1 MRKPSQLNS
10 RSNVKSSTRTKKKQV
25 HKRATIEGKVF
36 IHDEEHL
43 FIAPL
48 NNISAG
54 GVFIDQLIAI
64 PEGAEVRIVV
74 KSPRLEQPI
83 QAAGKVV
90 RVEGDRRK
98 GIAVEFSGVSIQ
110 TKEVIEL
117 CVAASRMETV
127 LKAA

>member
-10 RSNVKSSTRTKKKQV
+10 RSHIKNDRSKKVQV
-25 HKRATIEGKVF
+25 HKRASIEGKVF

-54 GVFIDQLIAI
+54 GLFIDQLVNIS
-64 PEGAEVRIVV
+64 PGTEVRLVV
-74 KSPRLEQPI
+74 KSPGLLEAI
-83 QAAGKVV
+83 QLTGVVV
-90 RVEGDRRK
+90 RVERDKRK
-98 GIAVEFSGVSIQ
+98 GIAIEFGRVDAHA
-110 TKEVIEL
+110 KEVIET
-117 CVAASRMETV
+117 CVAERRMESV

>member
-10 RSNVKSSTRTKKKQV
+10 RSQLKSSDRAKKQI
-25 HKRATIEGKVF
+25 HQRAAIEGKVF

-54 GVFIDQLIAI
+54 GLFIEQLVAI
-64 PEGAEVRIVV
+64 PTGTEVRIVV
-74 KSPRLEQPI
+74 KAPGLSEAIQLE
-83 QAAGKVV
+83 GVVV
-90 RVEGDRRK
+90 RVEKERRK
-98 GIAVEFSGVSIQ
+98 GIAVEFRGMTSHA
-110 TKEVIEL
+110 KEVIQT
-117 CVAASRMETV
+117 CVSEKRMESV

>member
-10 RSNVKSSTRTKKKQV
+10 RYQIKSSVRSKKKQI
-25 HKRATIEGKVF
+25 HKRAAIEGKVF

-48 NNISAG
+48 SNISAG
-54 GVFIDQLIAI
+54 GLFIEQLVSI
-64 PEGAEVRIVV
+64 PQGTEVRIVV
-74 KSPRLEQPI
+74 KSPRLDEPI
-83 QAAGKVV
+83 QAAGTVV

-98 GIAVEFSGVSIQ
+98 GLAVEFKLVSNHA
-110 TKEVIEL
+110 KGLIET
-117 CVAASRMETV
+117 CVAESRMEKV